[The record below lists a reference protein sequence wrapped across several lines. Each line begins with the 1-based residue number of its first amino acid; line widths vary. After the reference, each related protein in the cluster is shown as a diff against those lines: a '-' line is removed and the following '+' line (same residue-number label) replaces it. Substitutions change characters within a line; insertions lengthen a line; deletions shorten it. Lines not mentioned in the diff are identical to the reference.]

1 MANVLK
7 SKKTGL
13 YLAGWDVF
21 GQPKFIGD
29 IKLADTMN
37 YPTAYRVAE
46 NLKKVFKEGEFEV
59 LPVN

>member
-21 GQPKFIGD
+21 GQPKFVGD
-29 IKLADTMN
+29 IKLANSMN
-37 YPTAYRVAE
+37 FPTASRVAE
-46 NLKKVFKEGEFEV
+46 NLNKIFKEGEFDI
-59 LPVN
+59 LPAE